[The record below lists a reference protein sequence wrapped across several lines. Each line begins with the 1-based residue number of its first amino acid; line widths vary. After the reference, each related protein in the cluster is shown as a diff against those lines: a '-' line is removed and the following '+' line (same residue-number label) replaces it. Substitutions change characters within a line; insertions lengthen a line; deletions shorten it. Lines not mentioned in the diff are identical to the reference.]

1 MEVVY
6 SDGCSL
12 MAGAEHESW
21 RVNPNTG
28 YEECDTTWSAV
39 LQKRY
44 FPNAKFISRAT
55 TATSNFSIA
64 RRTLHYVNDLLNDYD
79 PSDILVCI
87 MWTSIY
93 RKEFRT
99 DKGYFST
106 LPTDN
111 SVSFKQKPTGEI
123 MDYNLRKNIL
133 KEYNLYNLA
142 DSYYKALNQPI
153 NFTLDSMAQI
163 EYVNLFLQKHR
174 IRSIQCHGL
183 GEHFYHLQ
191 NDYDEYLQSM
201 TDRIKNL
208 NIYYI
213 NKRPPQGFYE
223 WANGSHK
230 LGPGLHPLEGA
241 HEMWANLLAKKY
253 LTSTL

>member
-1 MEVVY
+1 
-6 SDGCSL
+6 
-12 MAGAEHESW
+12 
-21 RVNPNTG
+21 
-28 YEECDTTWSAV
+28 
-39 LQKRY
+39 
-44 FPNAKFISRAT
+44 
-55 TATSNFSIA
+55 
-64 RRTLHYVNDLLNDYD
+64 
-79 PSDILVCI
+79 
-87 MWTSIY
+87 
-93 RKEFRT
+93 
-99 DKGYFST
+99 
-106 LPTDN
+106 
-111 SVSFKQKPTGEI
+111 
-123 MDYNLRKNIL
+123 
-133 KEYNLYNLA
+133 
-142 DSYYKALNQPI
+142 
-153 NFTLDSMAQI
+153 
-163 EYVNLFLQKHR
+163 VNLFLQKHR